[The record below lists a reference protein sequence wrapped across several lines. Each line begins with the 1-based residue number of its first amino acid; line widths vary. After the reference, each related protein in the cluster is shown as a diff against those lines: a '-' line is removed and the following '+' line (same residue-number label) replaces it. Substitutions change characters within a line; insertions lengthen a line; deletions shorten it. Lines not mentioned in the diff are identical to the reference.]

1 MDVESLLKF
10 MVKKKASDLF
20 ITAGVAPSFKVHGK
34 LEPLSRTGLTPDQAR
49 ALVFSIMSSQHRAT
63 FERTME
69 CNFALHVADVGRFRV
84 NVFQQQ
90 NHVGMVLRRI
100 ETAIP
105 DVDDLGLP
113 PLVKELVMAKRGLI
127 LFVGATGTGKSTS
140 LAAMIGYRNRHS
152 SGHIV
157 TIEEPIEFVH
167 EHAGCIVT
175 QREVGIDTESFLSAL
190 KNALRQSPD
199 VILIGEIRTREAME
213 HALTFGETGHLCFST
228 LHANNAYQTLERV
241 VNFFP
246 EERRQQLLLDL
257 SMNLNAVIAQRLV
270 PKANGQGQRV
280 AVEVLLN
287 TPLAADLIMKGE
299 LHLLKDLMKKST
311 ALGMKTFDQALFE
324 LYEAH
329 EVSYDDAVQY
339 ADSPNEVRL
348 MVKLGKAADHSTVAP
363 ELKNADWE
371 MREGPGFNLE

>member
-34 LEPLSRTGLTPDQAR
+34 LEPLSRTGLTPEQAR

-69 CNFALHVADVGRFRV
+69 CNFALHIANVGRFRV

-100 ETAIP
+100 ETKIP
-105 DVDDLGLP
+105 EVTELGLP
-113 PLVKELVMAKRGLI
+113 SLVKDLAMAKRGLI

-140 LAAMIGYRNRHS
+140 LAAMIGHRNQHS

-157 TIEEPIEFVH
+157 TVEEPIEFVH
-167 EHAGCIVT
+167 EHGGCIVT
-175 QREVGIDTESFLSAL
+175 QREVGIDTESSLSAL

-199 VILIGEIRTREAME
+199 VILIGEIRSRETME
-213 HALTFGETGHLCFST
+213 HALTFGETGHLCLST
-228 LHANNAYQTLERV
+228 LHANNAYQALERV

-246 EERRQQLLLDL
+246 EERRPQLLMDL

-270 PKANGQGQRV
+270 PRPNGKGRRV
-280 AVEVLLN
+280 VVEVLLN
-287 TPLAADLIMKGE
+287 TPLAADLIIKGE
-299 LHLLKDLMKKST
+299 FHLLKDLMKKST
-311 ALGMKTFDQALFE
+311 ALGMKTFDQAL
-324 LYEAH
+324 YEAYVAR
-329 EVSYDDAVQY
+329 EVSYDDAVQH
-339 ADSPNEVRL
+339 ADSANEVRL
-348 MVKLGKAADHSTVAP
+348 MVKLGKAADHTMVAP
-363 ELKNADWE
+363 ELKDADRE
-371 MREGPGFNLE
+371 MRDGPGFNLE

>member
-69 CNFALHVADVGRFRV
+69 CNFALHVTDVGRFRV

-228 LHANNAYQTLERV
+228 LHANNAYQALERV

-270 PKANGQGQRV
+270 PNANGQGQRV

-311 ALGMKTFDQALFE
+311 GMKTFDQALFE

-339 ADSPNEVRL
+339 ADSANEVRL
-348 MVKLGKAADHSTVAP
+348 MVKLGKTADHSTVAP

>member
-20 ITAGVAPSFKVHGK
+20 ITAGVAPTFKVHGK
-34 LEPLSRTGLTPDQAR
+34 LEPLSRTGLSVEQAR

-63 FERTME
+63 FERTLE

-105 DVDDLGLP
+105 AIEDLGLP
-113 PLVKELVMAKRGLI
+113 PLMCELVMAKRGLI

-140 LAAMIGYRNRHS
+140 LAAMVGYRNKHS

-157 TIEEPIEFVH
+157 TVEEPIEFVH

-199 VILIGEIRTREAME
+199 LILIGEIRSKEAME
-213 HALTFGETGHLCFST
+213 HALTFGETGHLCLST
-228 LHANNAYQTLERV
+228 LHANNAPQALERV

-246 EERRQQLLLDL
+246 EERRPQLLMDL
-257 SMNLNAVIAQRLV
+257 SMNLKAVIAQRLV
-270 PKANGQGQRV
+270 PSAKGKSRRV
-280 AVEVLLN
+280 VVEVLLN

-311 ALGMKTFDQALFE
+311 AQGMKTFDQALFE
-324 LYEAH
+324 LYMAK
-329 EVSYDDAVQY
+329 EVTYEDAVQY
-339 ADSPNEVRL
+339 ADSANEVRL
-348 MVKLGKAADHSTVAP
+348 MVKLGKVTDHSTVAP
-363 ELKNADWE
+363 ELLDADLE
-371 MREGPGFNLE
+371 LSEGPGYNLE